1 MAPIFAAILAL
12 CVAFAAHPASA
23 LQLHDRKDALF
34 GWPKVISIGQDRAFF
49 TVDYDESR
57 DINGR
62 DDEPER
68 RVKAR
73 YVTTLPRDTSRMRVL
88 EAAGRKVE
96 IGESGNPRNAKFAV
110 IFVHGRAGDRRLGM
124 DDYRFGGN
132 FNRLKNLAVG
142 NGGVYVAPSIKT
154 FDAEGEADVAAI
166 IASLHAASPGA
177 PIVLACGSM
186 GAMVCSAVA
195 QDAASVGRLAGMVLL
210 GGAPDG
216 ELAKSALAKAR
227 LPVVFTHGSAD
238 TTYSW
243 ETQKQVFDL
252 LRGKAKAYPAR
263 FVLFQTGSH
272 GTPIRMTDWK
282 DVLNWIFANT
292 PRG

>member
-1 MAPIFAAILAL
+1 MRPLIAAILAFS
-12 CVAFAAHPASA
+12 VSIAAGPAWA
-23 LQLHDRKDALF
+23 LRIEGGKDALF
-34 GWPKVISIGQDRAFF
+34 AWPKVLSIGQDRAFF
-49 TVDYDESR
+49 VVDYDENR

-68 RVKAR
+68 RVKSR
-73 YVTTLPRDTSRMRVL
+73 YVTSLPSKSSRMRVL
-88 EAAGRKVE
+88 EADGRKVE
-96 IGESGNPRNAKFAV
+96 IGEAGTPQNASFAV
-110 IFVHGRAGDRRLGM
+110 IFVHGRLGDRRLGM
-124 DDYRFGGN
+124 SDYRFGGN
-132 FNRLKNLAVG
+132 FNRIKNLAVG
-142 NGGVYVAPSIKT
+142 NGGVYVAPTIRT

-166 IASLHAASPGA
+166 IASLHAASPSA

-186 GAMVCSAVA
+186 GAMVCSLVA
-195 QDAASVGRLAGMVLL
+195 RDPASVGRLAGMVLM

-216 ELAKSALAKAR
+216 ELARSALVKAR
-227 LPVVFTHGSAD
+227 LPVIFTHGSAD

-243 ETQKQVFDL
+243 EIQKQVFDQV
-252 LRGKAKAYPAR
+252 RASSKAYPAR